1 MFINWYFS
9 QVRCQGHYLDYFMS
23 VSQLQFT
30 LHMLLSVVKR
40 WCYRGGLATTH
51 WAQHSV
57 AMLEQRGQYM
67 KAEIWDFPVMA
78 EQTKLII
85 SYLLYGFF
93 IMDPSLR
100 SIKTNNWSAS
110 PQWVLHLSPRYSQ
123 VTLVRGY
130 PFWQLSIDNNVDV
143 HKDVYYQVKN
153 RLYMPWTPS
162 Q

>member
-1 MFINWYFS
+1 MG
-9 QVRCQGHYLDYFMS
+9 VPPPPPRLGLLH
-23 VSQLQFT
+23 VSLAIAIC
-30 LHMLLSVVKR
+30 LAHASSVVER
-40 WCYRGGLATTH
+40 WCYTGGLATTH

-57 AMLEQRGQYM
+57 AMLEQRDQYM
-67 KAEIWDFPVMA
+67 KAEVWDFPVMA

-85 SYLLYGFF
+85 SYLLNGFF

-130 PFWQLSIDNNVDV
+130 RFWQLSIDSNMDV
-143 HKDVYYQVKN
+143 HKDVH
-153 RLYMPWTPS
+153 YMPWTPS
-162 Q
+162 